1 MILIDKQMLEKRD
14 TLITPFSEDH
24 VSNICYDLTT
34 KTFCNAPGKESSD
47 VTLAPG
53 DTVFVKSQEE
63 IHLPKDICA
72 KVLLR
77 NSRIRQGLDLTAPV
91 YQPGHCTNVFYRIT
105 NISKSTIKLNASDSD
120 GIASIMFLQLK
131 EEVAKPYEGAFQSE
145 FDFRGMGQYTS
156 SLSKEMTD
164 IEEKVD
170 NIKSIEKDMY
180 GNVLALMAIF
190 VGIFSLINVNITLA
204 AEKVNMLS
212 IITLNFTTV
221 GAIGFLVALINTIL
235 PSGKHRVAV
244 WIACIAAFVLAIVVQ
259 VLAYYL

>member
-1 MILIDKQMLEKRD
+1 
-14 TLITPFSEDH
+14 
-24 VSNICYDLTT
+24 
-34 KTFCNAPGKESSD
+34 
-47 VTLAPG
+47 
-53 DTVFVKSQEE
+53 
-63 IHLPKDICA
+63 
-72 KVLLR
+72 
-77 NSRIRQGLDLTAPV
+77 
-91 YQPGHCTNVFYRIT
+91 
-105 NISKSTIKLNASDSD
+105 
-120 GIASIMFLQLK
+120 
-131 EEVAKPYEGAFQSE
+131 
-145 FDFRGMGQYTS
+145 MGQYTS

-235 PSGKHRVAV
+235 LSGKHRVAV
-244 WIACIAAFVLAIVVQ
+244 WIACAAAFVLAIVVQ

>member
-14 TLITPFSEDH
+14 SLISPFSESK
-24 VSNICYDLTT
+24 VGNISYDLTT
-34 KTFCNAPGKESSD
+34 QTFCNAPGKESSE

-53 DTVFVKSQEE
+53 DTVFVKSREE
-63 IHLPKDICA
+63 INLPNDMCA

-77 NSRIRQGLDLTAPV
+77 NSRIRQGLELTAPV
-91 YQPGHCTNVFYRIT
+91 YQPGHHTKVFYRIT
-105 NISKSTIKLNASDSD
+105 NISKSTIKLNAADSD
-120 GIASIMFLQLK
+120 GIASILFLQL
-131 EEVAKPYEGAFQSE
+131 EQDVASPYKGAFQSE
-145 FDFRGMGQYTS
+145 FDFRGMGKYTS
-156 SLSKEMTD
+156 SLSKEMTN

-244 WIACIAAFVLAIVVQ
+244 WIACIAAFVLAVGVQ
-259 VLAYYL
+259 VLARFL